1 MEDAQDNAKYYY
13 EQSQILKNQIDAA
26 ASLVVPQFF
35 IDLETGALM
44 SDKKAQGMRFWLEDG
59 AFYGEAGSEEMEVT
73 A

>member
-1 MEDAQDNAKYYY
+1 
-13 EQSQILKNQIDAA
+13 
-26 ASLVVPQFF
+26 
-35 IDLETGALM
+35 M